1 MTSGHEIRGVIEEDE
16 KREAQQKAE
25 QDIIDQEA
33 LRFTLEEGARCKIGF
48 RLVIFELKNKSHCP
62 IADGNADLRITG
74 AQPIA
79 AVTPSADKGKQLTEP
94 NEKASHEP
102 QDKKTVAYKLE
113 LPQELSRVHNTFHVS
128 NLKKCYSDNPLAL
141 QVDDKFHFVK
151 EPVEIMDRE
160 VKQLR
165 RSCVPIVKV
174 RWNSR
179 RGPEFT

>member
-1 MTSGHEIRGVIEEDE
+1 MTLAMMSSFINYILGLVLYHGSRGVIEEDE

-33 LRFTLEEGARCKIGF
+33 LRFTLEEKARNVMSVNANVHTQESFAAILSDRGKIGF
-48 RLVIFELKNKSHCP
+48 RLGDFEAKDNHMS

-102 QDKKTVAYKLE
+102 QDKKKYLKEKLQ
-113 LPQELSRVHNTFHVS
+113 LPVKNFH
-128 NLKKCYSDNPLAL
+128 
-141 QVDDKFHFVK
+141 
-151 EPVEIMDRE
+151 
-160 VKQLR
+160 
-165 RSCVPIVKV
+165 
-174 RWNSR
+174 
-179 RGPEFT
+179 